1 MIGRVILRGITI
13 VVVLCIAVG
22 VALAVLFAL
31 GAVWTGEELRAIAA
45 EDPRFGAFVLQD
57 PVFQDPALRR
67 GVAMTFGAVVFIA
80 TVGPAL
86 TALPALAAA
95 AIGEVLH
102 IRSWIYYV
110 LVGGAALAA
119 VPILAGAATDTPA
132 LPASEYMTIFATAGF
147 AGGFI
152 YWLLAGRG
160 A

>member
-13 VVVLCIAVG
+13 AVVFCIAVG

-31 GAVWTGEELRAIAA
+31 GAVWTGEELRTIAA
-45 EDPRFGAFVLQD
+45 EDPRFRAFVLQD
-57 PVFQDPALRR
+57 PVFQDPAFRR

-95 AIGEVLH
+95 AIGEVLL
-102 IRSWIYYV
+102 IKSWIYYV

-119 VPILAGAATDTPA
+119 IPILAGAATDAPA

-152 YWLLAGRG
+152 YWLLAVRG

>member
-13 VVVLCIAVG
+13 VVVFCIAVG
-22 VALAVLFAL
+22 VALVVLFAL

-102 IRSWIYYV
+102 IRSWMYYV

-119 VPILAGAATDTPA
+119 VPILAGAATDAPA
-132 LPASEYMTIFATAGF
+132 LPAGEYMTIFATAGF
-147 AGGFI
+147 TGGFI
-152 YWLLAGRG
+152 YWLLAGRV